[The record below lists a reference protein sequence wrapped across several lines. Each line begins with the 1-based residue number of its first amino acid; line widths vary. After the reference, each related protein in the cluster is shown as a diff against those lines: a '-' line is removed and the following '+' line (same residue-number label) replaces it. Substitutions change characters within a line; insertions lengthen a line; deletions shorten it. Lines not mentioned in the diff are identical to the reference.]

1 MFFRPKEWLFRCL
14 LLISLGSC
22 HREPDAQAI
31 VDQAIETHGGKRYER
46 FHLSFDFRDR
56 HYTARRDGGRF
67 AYERAFSD
75 STGQVRDVLNNEGFF
90 REVNGRKVPLT
101 DKKRQAYAASVNS
114 VIYFILLPYGLNDE
128 AVQKRYAG
136 EARLEGRPY
145 HKIEVT
151 FRQEGGG
158 KDYTDTFVYWID
170 QERHT
175 VDYLAY
181 TNEGLRFRKA
191 VNPRFVNGIRF
202 ADYLNYESKLYP
214 QAPVSSLDSLFTAG
228 KLNKLSEIINENV
241 EVEEQKKE

>member
-1 MFFRPKEWLFRCL
+1 MFFRPKELVFLCL
-14 LLISLGSC
+14 LVISLGSC
-22 HREPDAQAI
+22 HREPDAQDI
-31 VDQAIETHGGKRYER
+31 INRAIETHGGKRYER

-56 HYTARRDGGRF
+56 HYTARRDGGHF
-67 AYERAFSD
+67 TYERTFSD

-101 DKKRQAYAASVNS
+101 DKKKQAYTNSVNS

-128 AVQKRYAG
+128 AVVKRYVG
-136 EARLEGRPY
+136 ETRIEGRQY

-170 QERHT
+170 QDRHT

-191 VNPRFVNGIRF
+191 VNARFVNGIRF
-202 ADYLNYESKLYP
+202 ADYLNYESKLYLK
-214 QAPVSSLDSLFTAG
+214 APVYSLDSLFTAG
-228 KLNKLSEIINENV
+228 KLNKLSEIINENI
-241 EVEEQKKE
+241 EVKDQ

>member
-1 MFFRPKEWLFRCL
+1 MFFPPKELILLCL
-14 LLISLGSC
+14 LVISLGSC
-22 HREPDAQAI
+22 RREPDAREI
-31 VDQAIETHGGKRYER
+31 VNRAIEAHGGKRYER
-46 FHLSFDFRDR
+46 FHLSFDFRNR

-67 AYERAFSD
+67 TYERAFSD

-90 REVNGRKVPLT
+90 REVNGRQVPLT
-101 DKKRQAYAASVNS
+101 DKKKQAYTASVNS

-128 AVQKRYAG
+128 AVLKKYVG
-136 EARLEGRPY
+136 EARIEGRRY

-214 QAPVSSLDSLFTAG
+214 NAPVSSLDSLFTAG
-228 KLNKLSEIINENV
+228 KLHKLSEIINENMAV
-241 EVEEQKKE
+241 KEQ